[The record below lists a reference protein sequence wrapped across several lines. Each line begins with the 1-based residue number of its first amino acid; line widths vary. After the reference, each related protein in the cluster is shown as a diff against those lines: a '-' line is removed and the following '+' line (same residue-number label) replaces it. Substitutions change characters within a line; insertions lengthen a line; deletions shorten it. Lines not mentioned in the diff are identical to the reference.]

1 MSTSS
6 SYQPQWSLL
15 LQAKAF
21 RIAASLGIGTQNYLS
36 SKGSF
41 ESRVEWIDSILGIK
55 QAKNAIRL
63 DIYNKPS
70 STSTSSTDRPNA
82 RACEGASDLRPGLI
96 IFHGGGFVIGSG
108 SDDILFAQQSIDQ
121 LGAVAIGVSYRLAP
135 EHPFPI
141 PVEDCVSAIIHTY
154 NHAEKYGI
162 DKDKLIVAGF
172 SAGGNL
178 ALSSHHVLSQLCTT
192 RTTAAAATTASENGY
207 VIPDG
212 MEIPKI
218 KGLILIYPS
227 LDWTISREEKTSNL
241 CDPNHALP
249 QSMTRL
255 FDLSYFPKELR
266 YDRADYRLS
275 PGIAP
280 DELVEKLPPVC
291 MTVCEYDMLRAEGM
305 DFVDRLQ
312 KMGKDVDWNEIK
324 GEKHG
329 WDKPPPLYP
338 KDSVGREYKRIFEVA
353 KKWLE

>member
-1 MSTSS
+1 MSTSW
-6 SYQPQWSLL
+6 SYRPPWSLL

-21 RIAASLGIGTQNYLS
+21 RTAASLGIGTQNYLS
-36 SKGSF
+36 SNGSF
-41 ESRVEWIDSILGIK
+41 ESTVEWIDSILGIK
-55 QAKNAIRL
+55 QAKDAIRL
-63 DIYNKPS
+63 DIYNKSS
-70 STSTSSTDRPNA
+70 STSTNSSTDRSNSS
-82 RACEGASDLRPGLI
+82 ACEGASDLRPGLI

-108 SDDILFAQQSIDQ
+108 SDDIIFAQQSIDQ

-141 PVEDCVSAIIHTY
+141 PVEDCVSAIIHIY
-154 NHAEKYGI
+154 NHAQKYGI

-178 ALSSHHVLSQLCTT
+178 ALSSQHILNTFSPNTATDTT
-192 RTTAAAATTASENGY
+192 TPAEDGY
-207 VIPDG
+207 AIPDG

-227 LDWTISREEKTSNL
+227 LNWTISREEKTHNL
-241 CDPNHALP
+241 PDPNHALP

-255 FDLSYFPKELR
+255 FDLSYFPKELG

-280 DELVEKLPPVC
+280 DELIEKLPPVC

-305 DFVDRLQ
+305 DLVDRLQ

-353 KKWLE
+353 KKWSE